1 MRIREKFTRES
12 KNMLDTF
19 NRNGIIYYSEN
30 YVKWLEKQVTETSQ
44 IEENIKLDLIEYLNR
59 KK

>member
-30 YVKWLEKQVTETSQ
+30 YVKWLEKQVTETTQ